1 MARGPCSACGSLMP
15 LAEGS
20 LPAGQRM
27 CRPCRAIR
35 RGGVVGDTAETNEL
49 ATRANRWVICR
60 VCRSAFETDV
70 KTKKYCSTACRARR
84 RRVHVRPPSD
94 AERARDRMRRQTE
107 GPRSKGRT
115 GGLWRATSRRLRQPG
130 AVCCLC
136 GEPIDVALQWP
147 HPWSFSVQ
155 HLDGNKDN
163 NDPGNH
169 APAHLRCNILD
180 GNNRRRG
187 AQHPSRAQLSVNITA
202 L

>member
-1 MARGPCSACGSLMP
+1 MVIVK
-15 LAEGS
+15 GS

-27 CRPCRAIR
+27 CRPCRAVR
-35 RGGVVGDTAETNEL
+35 RGGTVGDTASKP
-49 ATRANRWVICR
+49 ANPPEERISRLVICP
-60 VCRSAFETDV
+60 VCTSVFETDINS
-70 KTKKYCSTACRARR
+70 KKYCSKACLYRR
-84 RRVHVRPPSD
+84 RSASPPTA
-94 AERARDRMRRQTE
+94 AERERQRQRDRQRRQAE

-115 GGLWRATSRRLRQPG
+115 GGVWRATCTRLRQPG
-130 AVCCLC
+130 AICCLC
-136 GEPIDVALQWP
+136 GEFIDVALEWP

-169 APAHLRCNILD
+169 APAHLRCNIID

-187 AQHPSRAQLSVNITA
+187 SVQHPSRQQLMMDAAT